1 MPRLN
6 EATFAIRSRR
16 TGNVRCEAVPDSVP
30 PGRLVVGG
38 RAGGLVVHRATA
50 PSISGSNFQS

>member
-6 EATFAIRSRR
+6 EATFAIRPRR

-30 PGRLVVGG
+30 LGRLVVGG
-38 RAGGLVVHRATA
+38 RAGCLLVHRATA
-50 PSISGSNFQS
+50 PGISGSSCQS